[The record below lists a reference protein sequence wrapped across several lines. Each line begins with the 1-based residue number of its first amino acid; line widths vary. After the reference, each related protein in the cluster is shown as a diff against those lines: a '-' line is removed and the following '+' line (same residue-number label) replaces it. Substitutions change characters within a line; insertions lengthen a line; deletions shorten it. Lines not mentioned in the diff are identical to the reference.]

1 MRKLL
6 ILGVLAF
13 AALGGALAQDG
24 PPPGGG
30 QGGFA
35 NMDPALRKK
44 LQEYQVVFELTRTIG
59 FFDELEKQKGLSFTK
74 AQATKLLPILKD
86 LQNRADLKP
95 ADANKILSNIEDNIL
110 SDAQLSWID
119 KTQLQRQEEARKRF
133 QQNGGQGGQNQ
144 NGQGFGGGQ
153 NQTQNGQGQGQRQG
167 GFGGPGGRG
176 GMFAAIQSG
185 KPFNP
190 FKEQQRTKDSL
201 VATIAFLAK
210 K

>member
-6 ILGVLAF
+6 ILCVLALT
-13 AALGGALAQDG
+13 ALGGALAQDG

-30 QGGFA
+30 QGGFP
-35 NMDPALRKK
+35 NIDPALRKK
-44 LQEYQVVFELTRTIG
+44 LQEYQVVFELTRTVG

-110 SDAQLSWID
+110 TDAQLAWID
-119 KTQLQRQEEARKRF
+119 KTQLQRQEEARRRF
-133 QQNGGQGGQNQ
+133 QQGGGQNGQGQ

-153 NQTQNGQGQGQRQG
+153 GQGQNGQGQGQRQG
-167 GFGGPGGRG
+167 GFGGPGGRA
-176 GMFAAIQSG
+176 GMFQAIQQG

-190 FKEQQRTKDSL
+190 FKEQPRTKDNL
-201 VATIAFLAK
+201 AATIAFLSK